1 MLEPSPPP
9 GPVAIVTPTGVG
21 YAVSRLYARA
31 REGQPAVAAFGCS
44 PRGQRQSPL
53 VYVI

>member
-21 YAVSRLYARA
+21 YAVSPCTRVRARA
-31 REGQPAVAAFGCS
+31 SQP
-44 PRGQRQSPL
+44 
-53 VYVI
+53 